1 MNNRYIFESTS
12 NIVIAAI
19 IIAVSIFYFY
29 FTSGDSVVGMLGDD
43 AAYLLQAELYSPWV
57 NDSSPAIDYIQKRS
71 FYPPIYPI
79 VLGMFGADTHNL
91 ILASNLTVSFL
102 LLSFLIIGYF
112 VYVLTESKFTAI
124 LIALM
129 VAFLPKSL
137 LFSQDL
143 YSEFLF
149 MCFIY
154 AAFILVNDNEI
165 SSEQWL
171 LGALVISLASLT
183 RSIGIGLSC
192 AFIILLIIKRP
203 RYYFYYISL
212 SCMPFLMWM
221 FNRYVLIGDVSY
233 ITQMVAN
240 SNAISAYD
248 VFSLL
253 QNKIIILIQSWSR
266 LFTSKVDNTI
276 FVTSFLVMFFI
287 LSLIGFYSRLIKYK
301 LDAIFIPVY
310 LLLVIIWPFNE
321 FYLLERFIYPVF
333 PVLLIYIIIA
343 IQKLFSQKKY
353 QYISFG
359 VILLFNIS
367 IVLPTSISYIKRGF
381 IDIEPNL
388 KPYTRTGHWLATK
401 DYEDAFQYASI
412 LKVVIES
419 LPYVS
424 NYVPESACIYSARTP
439 LVLLFTHRKSLYFP
453 DVKNSADDFHEYT
466 STCDY
471 FLAMPMTSSNK
482 QSIYYPI
489 EIVKSDARYEVFPI
503 ADEKQGKNKI
513 FLIKRI

>member
-1 MNNRYIFESTS
+1 
-12 NIVIAAI
+12 
-19 IIAVSIFYFY
+19 
-29 FTSGDSVVGMLGDD
+29 
-43 AAYLLQAELYSPWV
+43 
-57 NDSSPAIDYIQKRS
+57 
-71 FYPPIYPI
+71 
-79 VLGMFGADTHNL
+79 
-91 ILASNLTVSFL
+91 
-102 LLSFLIIGYF
+102 
-112 VYVLTESKFTAI
+112 
-124 LIALM
+124 
-129 VAFLPKSL
+129 
-137 LFSQDL
+137 
-143 YSEFLF
+143 
-149 MCFIY
+149 
-154 AAFILVNDNEI
+154 VNDNEI

-192 AFIILLIIKRP
+192 AYIIMLLIKRP
-203 RYYFYYISL
+203 RYYIYYGCL

-233 ITQMVAN
+233 ITQMMAN

-248 VFSLL
+248 IFSLL

-266 LFTSKVDNTI
+266 LFTSKEDNNI
-276 FVTSFLVMFFI
+276 FVISFLVIFFT

-310 LLLVIIWPFNE
+310 LLLVILWPFND
-321 FYLLERFIYPVF
+321 FYLVERFIYPVF
-333 PVLLIYIIIA
+333 PISLIYIILA
-343 IQKLFSQKKY
+343 IQNIFLLKKY
-353 QYISFG
+353 QYISFC
-359 VILLFNIS
+359 IIFLF
-367 IVLPTSISYIKRGF
+367 SISVTMPVSAGYIKRGF
-381 IDIEPNL
+381 LDIDPEL

-424 NYVPESACIYSARTP
+424 NYVPENACIYSARTP

-453 DVKNSADDFHEYT
+453 DVKNSADDFHKYT
-466 STCDY
+466 RACDY

-482 QSIYYPI
+482 RSIYYPI

-503 ADEKQGKNKI
+503 ADEKQSKNKI

>member
-1 MNNRYIFESTS
+1 MNNRYILESTS
-12 NIVIAAI
+12 NIVIVGI

-57 NDSSPAIDYIQKRS
+57 NGSSPAIEYVQKRS

-102 LLSFLIIGYF
+102 LLSLLIIGYF

-129 VAFLPKSL
+129 LAFLPKSL

-154 AAFILVNDNEI
+154 AAFILVNDNNV

-171 LGALVISLASLT
+171 LGALVISIASLT

-192 AFIILLIIKRP
+192 AYIIVLLIKRP
-203 RYYFYYISL
+203 KYYIYYCCL

-221 FNRYVLIGDVSY
+221 LNRYVLIGDVNY
-233 ITQMVAN
+233 ITQMLAN
-240 SNAISAYD
+240 SNSMSAYD
-248 VFSLL
+248 IFSLL

-266 LFTSKVDNTI
+266 LFTSKVDNNI
-276 FVTSFLVMFFI
+276 FVTSFLVIFFI

-301 LDAIFIPVY
+301 LDAIFIPIY
-310 LLLVIIWPFNE
+310 LLLVIIWPFND
-321 FYLLERFIYPVF
+321 FYLVERFIYPVF
-333 PVLLIYIIIA
+333 PISLIYVILA
-343 IQKLFSQKKY
+343 IQKIMFFKKH
-353 QYISFG
+353 QYISSCIMF
-359 VILLFNIS
+359 LF
-367 IVLPTSISYIKRGF
+367 SISVALPASADYIKRGF
-381 IDIEPNL
+381 LDIDPEL
-388 KPYTRTGHWLATK
+388 KSYTRTGHWLATK

-424 NYVPESACIYSARTP
+424 NYVPENACIYSARTP
-439 LVLLFTHRKSLYFP
+439 LVLLFTHRIGLYFP
-453 DVKNSADDFHEYT
+453 DVKQSADDFHKYT
-466 STCDY
+466 RTCDY

-482 QSIYYPI
+482 RSIYYPI
-489 EIVKSDARYEVFPI
+489 EIVKSDARYEIFPI
-503 ADEKQGKNKI
+503 ADGKYGKNKI

>member
-57 NDSSPAIDYIQKRS
+57 KDASPAIDYIQKRS
-71 FYPPIYPI
+71 LYPPIYPI
-79 VLGMFGADTHNL
+79 VLGMFGADSHN
-91 ILASNLTVSFL
+91 IVLASSLTVSLL

-112 VYVLTESKFTAI
+112 AYLLTESKYAAL

-129 VAFLPKSL
+129 LAFLPKSL

-154 AAFILVNDNEI
+154 AVFILLNSDKIN
-165 SSEQWL
+165 SEKWL
-171 LGALVISLASLT
+171 LSALIISLASLT

-221 FNRYVLIGDVSY
+221 LSRYALVGNSNY
-233 ITQMVAN
+233 ITHLMDN
-240 SNAISAYD
+240 SNVIQAYD

-253 QNKIIILIQSWSR
+253 QNKIIIFIQAWAR
-266 LFTSKVDNTI
+266 LYTAQSDNTI
-276 FVTSFLVMFFI
+276 LVNSLLVMFFT
-287 LSLIGFYSRLIKYK
+287 LSIIGFHSRFVKYK
-301 LDAIFIPVY
+301 LDAIFVSIY
-310 LLLVIIWPFNE
+310 LLILIIWPYSDY
-321 FYLLERFIYPVF
+321 YLIERFIYPIF
-333 PVLLIYIIIA
+333 PVLLIYIVIA

-489 EIVKSDARYEVFPI
+489 EIVKSDARYKVFPI